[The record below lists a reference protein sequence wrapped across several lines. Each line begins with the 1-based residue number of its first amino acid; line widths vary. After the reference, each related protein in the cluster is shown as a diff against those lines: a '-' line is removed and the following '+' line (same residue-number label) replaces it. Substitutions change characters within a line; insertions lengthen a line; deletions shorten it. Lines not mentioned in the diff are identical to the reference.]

1 MGFVS
6 LWFKKFLKIKLLLF
20 TQRRRFTMA
29 TVTSSSVKATELAN
43 RFFNDVASNSHN
55 VALLDEL
62 LHPDFR
68 SHHYP
73 APPGSNKA
81 EFIAGIKGLLTAFP
95 DIRVVVHDQFGQGDR
110 VFTYFSW
117 TATHKGNFNGIA
129 PTGKQVK
136 VEGMDIWREQDGKM
150 RENWVVMDIMGLMIQ
165 LGVVPP
171 PAAK

>member
-1 MGFVS
+1 
-6 LWFKKFLKIKLLLF
+6 
-20 TQRRRFTMA
+20 MA
-29 TVTSSSVKATELAN
+29 TETSSSLKATELAN
-43 RFFNDVASNSHN
+43 RFFNDVANSHN

-68 SHHYP
+68 SHNYP

-81 EFIAGIKGLLTAFP
+81 EFIAGIKGLLAAFP
-95 DIRVVVHDQFGQGDR
+95 DIRVAVHDQIGQGDR

-117 TATHKGNFNGIA
+117 TGTHKGNFNGIA

-136 VEGMDIWREQDGKM
+136 VEGMDIWREQNGKI